1 MCDRDLRCVVFGLF
15 ENQGAHGADFHAFS
29 ALDASGFGEG
39 FVLVSRDDSFETASC
54 KTYRS
59 NIQLLLTYPNAFA
72 TENTFIWIISKD
84 RTTFIKWELPIQPPE
99 SGCLYFN
106 TEVFSNLQEFTRTAF

>member
-1 MCDRDLRCVVFGLF
+1 VFGLF
-15 ENQGAHGADFHAFS
+15 ENQGTDGADFDAF
-29 ALDASGFGEG
+29 ATLGAFGLGEG

-59 NIQLLLTYPNAFA
+59 NVQLLLTYPNTFTAKDTLIGIEREDGA
-72 TENTFIWIISKD
+72 TV
-84 RTTFIKWELPIQPPE
+84 IKWELPIQPPE

-106 TEVFSNLQEFTRTAF
+106 T